1 MHRQHRNILLSAL
14 ILIGSLVALPLSRQ
28 HAQSRKQ
35 SIQQG
40 IQQIRRA
47 ALQQRVA
54 VTPVNDPDSLTGDFV
69 LMATAHGKECR
80 PMTAGEELEMGFA
93 QPRGELHDVSDN
105 SLRRS
110 AQTGLKITLR
120 GTQQLEGFP
129 QAKAAFQRAAAKWE
143 AIIRTP
149 ITIVVD
155 VDFGPTRFGTA
166 YPSGVLGSTGT
177 QTLPLSGPDLYLAVR
192 DSLLEVADNAQ
203 QTAVYNALPANAL
216 PTDLG
221 PVTNSI
227 SASTANFR
235 ALGALDPVANP
246 ATEPASFGAPPS
258 IGFNSNFAFDF
269 DPSDGVDFDKFD
281 FDSTAVHEIG
291 HALGFITDMGIKE
304 LSPTRPVFP
313 TPWDL
318 FRFRPGGLVF
328 NSLGSRQRVMVAGGE
343 QTYFIG
349 GEEFALAT
357 GTPNGTNGDGNQGS
371 HWKDFEQTGNYIGI
385 MDPTGARG
393 ERLDLTAADLIAL
406 SYFGYQL
413 NTGLT
418 VFEQMVASDF
428 SIEEP
433 QDRSNALVVNRFT
446 PQRYP
451 AKLESVRVPIPAA
464 SSGIQTGQP
473 IRFVVFAD
481 PNRTGQPPAN
491 PSLLLDRTINLPT
504 LPTNRI
510 FDLVVTNGPTINSG
524 DLYVG
529 VQTTGAIIPIAA
541 DVNGRQQGRSFISI
555 NNGTSFQ
562 PLMTQNAPTP
572 TTVNFAL
579 RAYVSEPF
587 NTPVATLAAISPAA
601 VTPGSAAFTLT
612 ALGSGFQPNSVVRIG
627 SSDRTTSYLSGS
639 QLQAQIPATDVASA
653 GTLKISVFTPSPG
666 GGQSTTL
673 DLVVGTNQPLPT
685 ITRLDPPGSV
695 AGANNVTLNVIGTNF
710 NAQSRIRV
718 GGNERTTTLVSST
731 QVSTVLAQADLAS
744 AGQLAITVVN
754 PAPGGGTSNAQNFFV
769 TTCGFTTSV
778 TTQTFFSFN
787 ATANSNGVGTSGFI
801 LGANASSTAN
811 ASVCP
816 WTATVNEPWITF
828 TGPTTGAGRS
838 VISYTIQPQPA
849 NGVTPREARITVGG
863 QTVVLRQVGRAAAI
877 SAASFAAQFAPNG
890 ITSLFGAGLAR
901 ETRSAETTTLPTQLS
916 TTRVVVQDVN
926 GTQRLAPLFFVSS
939 GQINFLIPQG
949 TANGA
954 AIILVEVDGLLYA
967 DSRVTVTTTAPGLF
981 TANANGAGAPAAVL
995 LRTRADNSQVFETV
1009 AEFDSATSRFV
1020 PRPIDFVNDTD
1031 KLTLVLFGT
1040 GIRGRASLSA
1050 VSFSLADVAVPVQ
1063 FAGAQG
1069 DLVGLDQI
1077 NMDLPRS
1084 LRGRGTVNL
1093 TGTVDGRTVNTVTVA
1108 FR

>member
-1 MHRQHRNILLSAL
+1 MQHRHRIILLSV
-14 ILIGSLVALPLSRQ
+14 LVLTVLLAALPIAPQ
-28 HAQSRKQ
+28 HAQSKKQ
-35 SIQQG
+35 AI
-40 IQQIRRA
+40 RA
-47 ALQQRVA
+47 ALQRQVPA
-54 VTPVNDPDSLTGDFV
+54 PTLENGESPTANFV
-69 LMATAHGKECR
+69 ILATANGKECR
-80 PMTAGEELEMGFA
+80 PLTVNEEREMGFD
-93 QPRGELHDVSDN
+93 QPRGELHALGDN
-105 SLRRS
+105 DPRRTQ
-110 AQTGLKITLR
+110 QTGLKITLR

-129 QAKAAFQRAAAKWE
+129 EAKAAFQRAAAKWE
-143 AIIRTP
+143 AIISTP
-149 ITIVVD
+149 ITIILD
-155 VDFGPTRFGTA
+155 VDFGTTRFGVP
-166 YPSGVLGSTGT
+166 YPSGVIGSTGT
-177 QTLPLSGPDLYLAVR
+177 QTLSATGATVYAGFR
-192 DSLLEVADNAQ
+192 ESLLDVAASAD
-203 QTAVYNALPANAL
+203 QTAVYNALPMNAL
-216 PTDLG
+216 PTELG
-221 PVTNSI
+221 PTTNASGS
-227 SASTANFR
+227 SANLR
-235 ALGALDPVANP
+235 ALGVIDPDANP
-246 ATEPASFGAPPS
+246 SVESGFGAPPS
-258 IGFNSNFAFDF
+258 IGFNSNLAFDF
-269 DPSDGVDFDKFD
+269 DPSDGIDFDKFD

-291 HALGFITDMGIKE
+291 HALGFITFMGTKE
-304 LSPTRPVFP
+304 ISQTGVINLPLTP

-318 FRFRPGGLVF
+318 FRFRPGGLVL
-328 NSLGSRQRVMVAGGE
+328 NSLGTRPRVMIAGGE
-343 QTYFIG
+343 QTFFVG
-349 GEEFALAT
+349 GAEFALAT
-357 GTPNGTNGDGNQGS
+357 GTPAGTNGDTNQGS
-371 HWKDFEQTGNYIGI
+371 HWKDFEQTGTYVGV

-406 SYFGYQL
+406 NYFGYQL
-413 NTGLT
+413 NSNLQ
-418 VFEQMVASDF
+418 VFEQLVASDF
-428 SIEEP
+428 SIEEA

-473 IRFVVFAD
+473 LRIVAFAD

-510 FDLVVTNGPTINSG
+510 FDLVVTNGPVINSG

-529 VQTTGAIIPIAA
+529 VQTAGAILPIAA

-612 ALGSGFQPNSVVRIG
+612 ALGSGFQPNSVVRVG
-627 SSDRTTSYLSGS
+627 SSDRTTSYLSGA
-639 QLQAQIPATDVASA
+639 QLQAQISATDVASA
-653 GTLKISVFTPSPG
+653 GTLKISVFTSGPG

-695 AGANNVTLNVIGTNF
+695 VGANNVTLNVFGTNF

-718 GGNERTTTLVSST
+718 GGNERTTTLVNST
-731 QVSTVLAQADLAS
+731 QLSTVLAQADLAS
-744 AGQLAITVVN
+744 SGQLALTVVN
-754 PAPGGGTSNAQNFFV
+754 PTPGGGTSNAQNFFV
-769 TTCGFTTSV
+769 TSCGFTTSA

-787 ATANSNGVGTSGFI
+787 ATANSNGVGASGFI
-801 LGANASSTAN
+801 LNANASSTAN

-816 WTATVNEPWITF
+816 WTATVNEAWITF
-828 TGPTTGAGRS
+828 TSPTTGAGRS
-838 VISYTIQPQPA
+838 VINYTIQPQPTNA
-849 NGVTPREARITVGG
+849 TASREARIMVGG
-863 QTVVLRQVGRAAAI
+863 QTVTIRQLGRAAAI
-877 SAASFAAQFAPNG
+877 SSASFAAQFAPNG

-901 ETRSAETTTLPTQLS
+901 ETRSAESTTLPTQLS
-916 TTRVVVQDVN
+916 TTRVIVQDVN

-949 TANGA
+949 TSTGA
-954 AIILVEVDGLLYA
+954 AAVLVEVDGLFYA
-967 DSRVTVTTTAPGLF
+967 DSRITVATTAPGLF

-1009 AEFDSATSRFV
+1009 AELDPATNRFV
-1020 PRPIDFVNDTD
+1020 PRPLDFVNDTD
-1031 KLTLVLFGT
+1031 RLTLVLFGT
-1040 GIRGRASLSA
+1040 GIRGRASLNA

>member
-1 MHRQHRNILLSAL
+1 MQHRHRNILLSFL
-14 ILIGSLVALPLSRQ
+14 IFTGLLAALPFAPQ
-28 HAQSRKQ
+28 HAQSKKQ
-35 SIQQG
+35 AI
-40 IQQIRRA
+40 RA
-47 ALQQRVA
+47 ALQRQA
-54 VTPVNDPDSLTGDFV
+54 PAPTLENGDSPTGNFV
-69 LMATAHGKECR
+69 IMATANGKECR
-80 PMTAGEELEMGFA
+80 PLTVTEEQEMGFDQA
-93 QPRGELHDVSDN
+93 RGELHELSD
-105 SLRRS
+105 SSPRR
-110 AQTGLKITLR
+110 AQQTGLKITLR

-129 QAKAAFQRAAAKWE
+129 EAKAAFQRAAAKWE

-149 ITIVVD
+149 ITIILD
-155 VDFGPTRFGTA
+155 VDFGTTRFGTP

-177 QTLPLSGPDLYLAVR
+177 QTLPLTGPDLYLAVR

-221 PVTNSI
+221 PVANSI
-227 SASTANFR
+227 SGSTANFR

-246 ATEPASFGAPPS
+246 ATEPASFGPPPS
-258 IGFNSNFAFDF
+258 IGFNSNFSFDF
-269 DPSDGVDFDKFD
+269 DPSDGIDFDKFD

-313 TPWDL
+313 TTWDL
-318 FRFRPGGLVF
+318 FRFRPGGLVL

-343 QTYFIG
+343 QTYFAG

-371 HWKDFEQTGNYIGI
+371 HWKDFEQTGTYVGV

-406 SYFGYQL
+406 NYFGYQL

-418 VFEQMVASDF
+418 VFEQMVVSDF
-428 SIEEP
+428 SIEEA

-473 IRFVVFAD
+473 LRIIAFAD

-504 LPTNRI
+504 LPNNRI
-510 FDLVVTNGPTINSG
+510 FDLVVTNGPVINSG

-529 VQTTGAIIPIAA
+529 VQTTGAILPIAA
-541 DVNGRQQGRSFISI
+541 DVNGRQQGRSFISS

-572 TTVNFAL
+572 TPVNFAL

-612 ALGSGFQPNSVVRIG
+612 ALGSGFQPNSVVRVG
-627 SSDRTTSYLSGS
+627 NNDRTTSYLSGA

-653 GTLKISVFTPSPG
+653 GTLKISVFTPGPG

-685 ITRLDPPGSV
+685 IARLDPPGSV
-695 AGANNVTLNVIGTNF
+695 VGANNVTLNVFGTNF

-718 GGNERTTTLVSST
+718 GSNERTTTLVSST
-731 QVSTVLAQADLAS
+731 QLSTVLAQADLAGT
-744 AGQLAITVVN
+744 GQLALTVVN
-754 PAPGGGTSNAQNFFV
+754 PTPGGGASNAQNFFV
-769 TTCGFTTSV
+769 TSCGFATSV
-778 TTQTFFSFN
+778 TTQTFASFST
-787 ATANSNGVGTSGFI
+787 TANSAGVATSGFI
-801 LGANASSTAN
+801 LNANASSTAN
-811 ASVCP
+811 AGVCP
-816 WTATVNEPWITF
+816 WTATVSEPWITF

-838 VISYTIQPQPA
+838 VINYTIQPQPTNA
-849 NGVTPREARITVGG
+849 TASREARITVGG
-863 QTVVLRQVGRAAAI
+863 QTVTIRQVGRAAAI

-901 ETRSAETTTLPTQLS
+901 ETRSAETATLPTQLS
-916 TTRVVVQDVN
+916 TTRVIVQDVN
-926 GTQRLAPLFFVSS
+926 ASQRLAPLFFVSP
-939 GQINFLIPQG
+939 GQINFLIPSG

-954 AIILVEVDGLLYA
+954 AIVLVEVDGLFYA
-967 DSRVTVTTTAPGLF
+967 DSRVTVTNTAPGLF

-1009 AEFDSATSRFV
+1009 AELDPATNRFV
-1020 PRPIDFVNDTD
+1020 PRPLDFVNDTD
-1031 KLTLVLFGT
+1031 RLTLVLFGT
-1040 GIRGRASLSA
+1040 GIRGRASLNA
-1050 VSFSLADVAVPVQ
+1050 VSFSFADVAVPVQ

-1108 FR
+1108 FK

>member
-1 MHRQHRNILLSAL
+1 MHRQQRNISLSFLVLTGLLAT
-14 ILIGSLVALPLSRQ
+14 LPLTPQ
-28 HAQSRKQ
+28 HAQSKKQ
-35 SIQQG
+35 T
-40 IQQIRRA
+40 IRASLHQRA
-47 ALQQRVA
+47 AVA
-54 VTPVNDPDSLTGDFV
+54 TVENHDSLTGNFV
-69 LMATAHGKECR
+69 ITATPNGKECR
-80 PMTAGEELEMGFA
+80 PMTVGEELEMGVA
-93 QPRGELHDVSDN
+93 EPHGELHDVTDN
-105 SLRRS
+105 SPRRS

-120 GTQQLEGFP
+120 GTQQLESFP
-129 QAKAAFQRAAAKWE
+129 EAKAAFQRAAAKWE
-143 AIIRTP
+143 AIISTP
-149 ITIVVD
+149 ITIILD
-155 VDFGPTRFGTA
+155 VDFGPTRFGTP

-177 QTLPLSGPDLYLAVR
+177 QTLSDGSVDAYPGLR
-192 DSLLEVADNAQ
+192 ESLLEVSASAQ
-203 QTAVYNALPANAL
+203 QTAVYNTLPANAL
-216 PTDLG
+216 PTNLG
-221 PVTNSI
+221 LATGASGS
-227 SASTANFR
+227 SANLR
-235 ALGALDPVANP
+235 ALGIIDAVANP
-246 ATEPASFGAPPS
+246 ANEPTFGNPPS

-269 DPSDGVDFDKFD
+269 NPGDGIDFDKFD

-304 LSPTRPVFP
+304 LALARPILP

-318 FRFRPGGLVF
+318 FRFRPGGLVL
-328 NSLGSRQRVMVAGGE
+328 NSLGTRQRVMVAGGE
-343 QTYFIG
+343 QAYFVG

-371 HWKDFEQTGNYIGI
+371 HWKDFEQTGNYVGI

-406 SYFGYQL
+406 NYFGYQL
-413 NTGLT
+413 NTGLS
-418 VFEQMVASDF
+418 VFEQMVVSDF
-428 SIEEP
+428 SIEES
-433 QDRSNALVVNRFT
+433 QDRSNALIVNRFT

-473 IRFVVFAD
+473 LRIVVFAD

-491 PSLLLDRTINLPT
+491 PTLLLDRTINLPT

-510 FDLVVTNGPTINSG
+510 YDLVVTNGPTLNSG

-529 VQTTGAIIPIAA
+529 VQTTSAIIPIAA
-541 DVNGRQQGRSFISI
+541 DVNGRQQSRSFISS
-555 NNGTSFQ
+555 NNGASFQ

-572 TTVNFAL
+572 TTANFAL

-587 NTPVATLAAISPAA
+587 NTPVSTLAAISPAA

-612 ALGSGFQPNSVVRIG
+612 ALGSGFQPNSVIRVG
-627 SSDRTTSYLSGS
+627 SNERTTTYLSGS

-666 GGQSTTL
+666 GGQSTEL

-695 AGANNVTLNVIGTNF
+695 AGANNVTLNVIGTSF

-731 QVSTVLAQADLAS
+731 QLSTVLTQADLAS

-754 PAPGGGTSNAQNFFV
+754 PAPGGGTSNAQNFIV
-769 TTCGFTTSV
+769 TTCSFTTS
-778 TTQTFFSFN
+778 TTGQIFPSFST
-787 ATANSNGVGTSGFI
+787 AANSGGVATSGFI
-801 LGANASSTAN
+801 LNVTASSTTVAG
-811 ASVCP
+811 VCP
-816 WTATVNEPWITF
+816 WVATVSEPWATF
-828 TGPTTGAGRS
+828 ISPTTGAGRS
-838 VISYTIQPQPA
+838 VLNYTIQPQPPDA
-849 NGVTPREARITVGG
+849 ATPRNAQVTVGG
-863 QTVVLRQVGRAAAI
+863 RTVSLRQLGRAAAI
-877 SAASFAAQFAPNG
+877 SAASFATQYAPNG
-890 ITSLFGAGLAR
+890 ITSIFGVGLAR
-901 ETRSAETTTLPTQLS
+901 ETRSAETTTLPTQLA
-916 TTRVVVQDVN
+916 TTRVIVQDAN
-926 GTQRLAPLFFVSS
+926 NTQRLAPLFFVSA

-949 TANGA
+949 TVNGP
-954 AIILVEVDGLLYA
+954 AIVIVEVDGLFYA
-967 DSRVTVTTTAPGLF
+967 DSRVTVTATAPGLF
-981 TANANGAGAPAAVL
+981 TANANGSGAPAAVL

-1009 AEFDSATSRFV
+1009 AELDSATNRFV

-1040 GIRGRASLSA
+1040 GIRGRASLNA
-1050 VSFSLADVAVPVQ
+1050 VSFSFADVAVPVQ

-1069 DLVGLDQI
+1069 DLVGLDQVNI
-1077 NMDLPRS
+1077 DLPRS

-1108 FR
+1108 FK

>member
-1 MHRQHRNILLSAL
+1 MHHRQRNILLSF
-14 ILIGSLVALPLSRQ
+14 LVLTGLLAALPLSPQ
-28 HAQSRKQ
+28 HAQSKKQ
-35 SIQQG
+35 AIQQG
-40 IQQIRRA
+40 IRA
-47 ALQQRVA
+47 AMQQRA
-54 VTPVNDPDSLTGDFV
+54 AAGLESTDSLTGNFV
-69 LMATAHGKECR
+69 LTVTPDGKECR
-80 PMTAGEELEMGFA
+80 PMTAGEELEMGFT
-93 QPRGELHDVSDN
+93 QQRGELHDVSDN

-143 AIIRTP
+143 AIINTP
-149 ITIVVD
+149 ITVVMD
-155 VDFGPTRFGTA
+155 VDFGTTRFGTP

-177 QTLPLSGPDLYLAVR
+177 QPIQVSGPDAYTFLR
-192 DSLLEVADNAQ
+192 ESLLEVSATAQ
-203 QTAVYNALPANAL
+203 QTAVYNALPTNAL
-216 PTDLG
+216 PTELG
-221 PVTNSI
+221 ATTNFSGP
-227 SASTANFR
+227 SANLR
-235 ALGALDPVANP
+235 ALGIIDPIANP
-246 ATEPASFGAPPS
+246 PAEQIPGNPPS

-269 DPSDGVDFDKFD
+269 DPSDGIDVDKFD

-291 HALGFITDMGIKE
+291 HALGFSTSMGIRE
-304 LSPTRPVFP
+304 INQAGAINAALAPTM
-313 TPWDL
+313 WDL

-328 NSLGSRQRVMVAGGE
+328 NSIGTRQRVMVAGGE
-343 QTYFIG
+343 QTFFVG
-349 GEEFALAT
+349 GDEFGMAT
-357 GTPNGTNGDGNQGS
+357 GTPTATNGDGNQGS
-371 HWKDFEQTGNYIGI
+371 HWKDFEQTGAYVGI

-406 SYFGYQL
+406 NHFGYQL
-413 NTGLT
+413 NSNVQ
-418 VFEQMVASDF
+418 VFEQMSVSDF

-433 QDRSNALVVNRFT
+433 QDRSNALIVNRFT

-464 SSGIQTGQP
+464 SSGVQTGQP
-473 IRFVVFAD
+473 LRIIVFAD

-491 PSLLLDRTINLPT
+491 PSLLLDRTINLPA

-529 VQTTGAIIPIAA
+529 VQTTSAIIPIAA
-541 DVNGRQQGRSFISI
+541 DVNGRQQGRSFISS
-555 NNGTSFQ
+555 NNGASFQ

-587 NTPVATLAAISPAA
+587 STPVSTLAAISPAA
-601 VTPGSAAFTLT
+601 VTLGSAAFTLT
-612 ALGSGFQPNSVVRIG
+612 ALGSGFQPNSVVRVG
-627 SSDRTTSYLSGS
+627 SSDRTTAYLSGS

-653 GTLKISVFTPSPG
+653 STLKISVFTPSPG

-673 DLVVGTNQPLPT
+673 DLVVGANQPLPT

-695 AGANNVTLNVIGTNF
+695 VGANNVTLNVFGTSF

-718 GGNERTTTLVSST
+718 GGNERATTLVNST
-731 QVSTVLAQADLAS
+731 QLSTVLTQADLAS

-769 TTCGFTTSV
+769 TTCSFTTSS
-778 TTQTFFSFN
+778 TGQIFPSFN
-787 ATANSNGVGTSGFI
+787 LTANSNGIAASGFI
-801 LGANASSTAN
+801 LNATASSTAN

-816 WTATVNEPWITF
+816 WVATVNEPWITF
-828 TGPTTGAGRS
+828 TGPTTGTGRS
-838 VISYTIQPQPA
+838 VLNYTIQPQPT
-849 NGVTPREARITVGG
+849 NGVTPRDAQVMVGG
-863 QTVVLRQVGRAAAI
+863 RTVALRQLGRAAAI
-877 SAASFAAQFAPNG
+877 SAASFAAQYAPNG
-890 ITSLFGAGLAR
+890 ITSIFGVGLAR

-916 TTRVVVQDVN
+916 TTRVIVQDVN
-926 GTQRLAPLFFVSS
+926 GSQRLAPLFFVSA

-949 TANGA
+949 TVNGA
-954 AIILVEVDGLLYA
+954 AIIIVEVDGLFYA

-981 TANANGAGAPAAVL
+981 TANANGSGAPAAVL

-1009 AEFDSATSRFV
+1009 AEFDSAMNRFV

-1031 KLTLVLFGT
+1031 RLTLVLFGT
-1040 GIRGRASLSA
+1040 GIRGRANLNA